1 MPLTP
6 ADVHSISF
14 KKAPIGNRG
23 YDEDEVDNFL
33 DEVERELVRLIE
45 VNNKLQTEV
54 EQGGVG
60 PASHASENAELLA
73 EFERLQREKSEAEQA
88 ARELEADIEELR
100 HAGPAAAQGP
110 NAADVAGGEQQ
121 ALKLLMVAQRTADD
135 HLDSA
140 RTEAESV
147 LTEARTQA
155 EEMVTEARTQV
166 DALEQEAQQ
175 RHQEVMGDLEAKR
188 SALHKHIEELKTF
201 ERQYRTRLK
210 AYLESQLRD
219 LTGRGEGVIEGEAGE
234 SQADLRGQSAVASLG
249 AAMESVGPDGR

>member
-23 YDEDEVDNFL
+23 YNEDEVDNFL
-33 DEVERELVRLIE
+33 DEVERELERLIE
-45 VNNKLQTEV
+45 TNNKLRAQN
-54 EQGGVG
+54 EQLGAGAA
-60 PASHASENAELLA
+60 PSTADNAELLA
-73 EFERLQREKSEAEQA
+73 EFERLQHAKDQAEQA
-88 ARELEADIEELR
+88 AAAAESELDELR
-100 HAGPAAAQGP
+100 RSGPASAVPAAG
-110 NAADVAGGEQQ
+110 AEGGEQQ
-121 ALKLLMVAQRTADD
+121 ALRLLMVAQRTADD

-140 RTEAESV
+140 RSEADTV

-155 EEMVTEARTQV
+155 DEMVTQARSQADT
-166 DALEQEAQQ
+166 LERETQQ
-175 RHQEVMGDLEAKR
+175 RHQEIMGNLEAKR

-219 LTGRGEGVIEGEAGE
+219 LTGRGEGVIDGEPADGQGE
-234 SQADLRGQSAVASLG
+234 LRQPAPNPALTSAADGVR
-249 AAMESVGPDGR
+249 

>member
-23 YDEDEVDNFL
+23 YNEDEVDNFL
-33 DEVERELVRLIE
+33 DEVERELERLIE
-45 VNNKLQTEV
+45 TNSKLRLQN
-54 EQGGVG
+54 EQLAAGAPPG
-60 PASHASENAELLA
+60 AADNAELLA
-73 EFERLQREKSEAEQA
+73 EFERLQHAKDSAEQA
-88 ARELEADIEELR
+88 AAVAEAELEELR
-100 HAGPAAAQGP
+100 RAGAPAAAAAAAGP
-110 NAADVAGGEQQ
+110 EGGEQQ
-121 ALKLLMVAQRTADD
+121 ALRLLMVAQRTADD

-140 RTEAESV
+140 RSEADTV

-155 EEMVTEARTQV
+155 DEMVTSARTRAETM
-166 DALEQEAQQ
+166 DREAQK
-175 RHQEVMGDLEAKR
+175 RHQEVMGNLEAKR

-219 LTGRGEGVIEGEAGE
+219 LTGRGEGIIEGEAGDPQGE
-234 SQADLRGQSAVASLG
+234 IRQPVANPMLTG
-249 AAMESVGPDGR
+249 ASVDSVR

>member
-23 YDEDEVDNFL
+23 YNEDEVDNFL

-45 VNNKLQTEV
+45 TNNKLHAQN
-54 EQGGVG
+54 EQLAAGAPPGV
-60 PASHASENAELLA
+60 ADNAELVA
-73 EFERLQREKSEAEQA
+73 EFERLQREKAKAEQA
-88 ARELEADIEELR
+88 AAAAEAEVEELR
-100 HAGPAAAQGP
+100 RSGAVAAGSAGPE
-110 NAADVAGGEQQ
+110 GGEQQ
-121 ALKLLMVAQRTADD
+121 ALRLLMVAQRTADD

-140 RTEAESV
+140 RSEADTV

-155 EEMVTEARTQV
+155 EDMVNKARNQ
-166 DALEQEAQQ
+166 AESIELESQK
-175 RHQEVMGDLEAKR
+175 RHQEVMGNLESKR

-219 LTGRGEGVIEGEAGE
+219 LTGRGEGIIEGDADAQNEIRQAGGNPALTG
-234 SQADLRGQSAVASLG
+234 SIP
-249 AAMESVGPDGR
+249 ESVR